1 MANIQSAQS
10 EQPLSIDVISAWD
23 LPNTK

>member
-10 EQPLSIDVISAWD
+10 EQPLSIDVISVWD
-23 LPNTK
+23 LPNTR